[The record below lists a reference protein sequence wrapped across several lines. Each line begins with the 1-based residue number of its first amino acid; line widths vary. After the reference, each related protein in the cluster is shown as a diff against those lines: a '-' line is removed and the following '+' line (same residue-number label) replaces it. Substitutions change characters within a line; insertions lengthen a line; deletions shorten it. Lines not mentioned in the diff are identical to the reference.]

1 MFPQPAFIPVKPRV
15 RRNRHAI
22 ARPAPPPPLG
32 LTITSVVFIPATSE
46 LIVSFSGPIVWNGID
61 VPSEFKAFTQDGYF
75 DPPTAVL
82 GAGPDWIHLDFNA
95 GAPPGSA
102 WQVDGLMTGITPAIA
117 WPQRSEERRV

>member
-32 LTITSVVFIPATSE
+32 LTITSVVYLPATSE
-46 LIVSFSGPIVWNGID
+46 LIVHFSGAIVWNGID
-61 VPSEFKAFTQDGYF
+61 VPSEFKAFTEDGYF
-75 DPPTAVL
+75 DSPIDVR
-82 GAGPDWIHLDFNA
+82 GAGPDWIHLEFNA

-102 WQVDGLMTGITPAIA
+102 WELLGPMAGITPDVAF
-117 WPQRSEERRV
+117 PQT